1 VLEYV
6 ASMQNYIVYHDTVRG
21 NYKIHNG
28 FNIIAYP
35 STEQDAFNK
44 LRAYTK
50 SKNLVVKCD
59 GCTIPSCNECERYYN
74 D

>member
-6 ASMQNYIVYHDTVRG
+6 ASMQNYIVYHDTDRG

-35 STEQDAFNK
+35 STIEDAYNK
-44 LRAYTK
+44 LRTYTK
-50 SKNLVVKCD
+50 SKALITKCE
-59 GCTIPSCNECERYYN
+59 GCHIPTCNDCERY
-74 D
+74 